1 MAYSINFTDPNRA
14 PITVEDG
21 TTDTSTSLSIP
32 GRNTA
37 NYGTVIGQNFI
48 QLLENFSNSSEP
60 TSPVQGQLW
69 YDTSVG
75 VSTLKIYD
83 GTTWVNAGGIKKGD
97 IEPDVTSAIAGD
109 LWSDTDNNQLYLFT
123 GTGWILVGPE
133 FSDGLLT
140 GTKPT
145 VLVGTD
151 DINYTVLQF
160 EVQGEVLAIYSTK
173 AFTPK
178 STIAGFTA
186 ISPGVNL
193 ASRTLLNASPK
204 YLGTSE
210 KAEALVIG
218 GEPVQ
223 ASNFLRSDITS
234 TTTSPIVIRNNE
246 GLQVGQDGLV
256 TFAVEGTSGIISN
269 LTSGSSIDIR
279 VNNLGVSK
287 NVIRVDSTEKVGI
300 NNPSPIEALDVT
312 GNIQSSGA
320 LIVNSTA
327 DSSSTGTGSLTVKGG
342 LGVAKKLF
350 VGTELNV
357 AGDINSANI
366 LPQSNNTSNL
376 GSATQKYANVFATTF
391 VGNITGNV
399 TGTVS
404 GRSGSTN
411 KLATATTFQVQGD
424 VSSNQIT
431 FDGQQGGTNKIFT
444 TEISNAF
451 IANKTDVSTSNIDDE
466 FIINRTSGTP
476 GTYKITQRNLLSS
489 VTGVSPVGV
498 VAPYAGDSAPNGW
511 LLCNGAEVKIS
522 DYLTLFQT
530 IGYKYK
536 DQSLVTSGFFAV
548 PDLRGRQ
555 PLGADNMG
563 GSSAG
568 RVTNV
573 NADVIGNSGGNEK
586 KNIQVENLPEHE
598 HDLRGPSGDQY
609 YVIRDIQGV
618 PTDPEGIQ
626 YDAPTGSQAGQ
637 AYPTSGSILTNDAV
651 GEPLDVMQPF
661 TTMNYIIYTG
671 VGG

>member
-1 MAYSINFTDPNRA
+1 MAYSINFTDPNKT

-21 TTDTSTSLSIP
+21 TTDTTTSLSIP

-48 QLLENFSNSSEP
+48 QLLENFSNP
-60 TSPVQGQLW
+60 TAPLNPVAGQLW

-83 GTTWVNAGGIKKGD
+83 GTSWVNAGGIKKGD
-97 IEPDVTSAIAGD
+97 IEPDVSSAIAGD

-151 DINYTVLQF
+151 DINYTVLTF

-173 AFTPK
+173 GFTPK

-186 ISPGVNL
+186 INAGVNL
-193 ASRTLLNASPK
+193 STRTLLNASPK
-204 YLGTSE
+204 YYGISE

-279 VNNLGVSK
+279 INNLGVSK

-320 LIVNSTA
+320 VIVNSTA

-342 LGVAKKLF
+342 LGVAKKLY
-350 VGTELNV
+350 VGTDLNV
-357 AGDINSANI
+357 TGDINSANI
-366 LPQSNNTSNL
+366 LPQANNTSTL
-376 GSATQKYANVFATTF
+376 GSASLKYANVYATTF
-391 VGNITGNV
+391 TGNLTGNV

-411 KLATATTFQVQGD
+411 KLATATTFEVQGD

-444 TEISNAF
+444 STISNAF

-476 GTYKITQRNLLSS
+476 GVYKITQRNLLNS

-498 VAPYAGDSAPNGW
+498 VSPFAGDTSPSGW
-511 LLCNGAEVKIS
+511 LLCDGTEVKIS
-522 DYLTLFQT
+522 DFLTLFQT

-563 GSSAG
+563 GTSSG

-573 NADVIGNSGGNEK
+573 NADVIGNSGGNEN

-637 AYPTSGSILTNDAV
+637 AYPTSGGILTNDAV